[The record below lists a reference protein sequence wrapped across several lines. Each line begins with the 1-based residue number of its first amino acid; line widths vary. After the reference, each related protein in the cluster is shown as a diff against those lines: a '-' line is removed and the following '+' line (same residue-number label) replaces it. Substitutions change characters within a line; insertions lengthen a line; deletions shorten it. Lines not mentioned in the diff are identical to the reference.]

1 MKQYISL
8 MKLRVVELLLVTTV
22 PALFLATN
30 GIPDLSLTF
39 WSLLGGTLAAGG
51 ANAFNMV
58 IESDTDK
65 LMKRTANRPISTG
78 QISKRNAL
86 LFSSIISLL
95 SLVIFYIF
103 TTELATVLTAL
114 AIIFYVFGYTIALK
128 RHTSQNIVWGGIA
141 GCMPVLIG
149 QAAVTNSLTA
159 TSWLF
164 FLLIF
169 FWTPPHFWALAVR
182 YKDDYAAAGI
192 PMLPV
197 VAPIRSVINQMWFH
211 SLAMVIVSLL
221 SLVVFY
227 IFTTELATLLTALAI
242 TFYVFGYTIALK
254 RHTSQNIVWGGI
266 AGCMPVLIGQAAVTN
281 SLTATSWLFFLL
293 IFFWTP
299 PHFWALAVRYKDDYA
314 AAGIPML
321 PVVAPIRSV
330 ITQMWFHS
338 LAMVVVSLLVIRSAG
353 LSNWLFVITLLLIAG
368 WKRQLIKLTKQPS
381 EVNAGKLFQASI
393 IFLSIYSFL
402 LVLGVLLK

>member
-1 MKQYISL
+1 

-65 LMKRTANRPISTG
+65 LMKRTANRPIATG
-78 QISKRNAL
+78 QISKTNAL
-86 LFSSIISLL
+86 LFSSVISIA
-95 SLVIFYIF
+95 SLVIFYVF
-103 TTELATVLTAL
+103 TTELATLLTAL
-114 AIIFYVFGYTIALK
+114 AIIFYIFGYTIALK

-192 PMLPV
+192 VLGIEPGSYSHHV
-197 VAPIRSVINQMWFH
+197 G
-211 SLAMVIVSLL
+211 SLHIYEENYDA
-221 SLVVFY
+221 
-227 IFTTELATLLTALAI
+227 AAALRKTNNIAEVPSI
-242 TFYVFGYTIALK
+242 TGRTWREVESSALIAL
-254 RHTSQNIVWGGI
+254 Q
-266 AGCMPVLIGQAAVTN
+266 
-281 SLTATSWLFFLL
+281 ATSDAKLL
-293 IFFWTP
+293 NRLSPNERW
-299 PHFWALAVRYKDDYA
+299 YA
-314 AAGIPML
+314 E
-321 PVVAPIRSV
+321 
-330 ITQMWFHS
+330 
-338 LAMVVVSLLVIRSAG
+338 AM
-353 LSNWLFVITLLLIAG
+353 
-368 WKRQLIKLTKQPS
+368 IKAIEK
-381 EVNAGKLFQASI
+381 NKGK
-393 IFLSIYSFL
+393 
-402 LVLGVLLK
+402 